1 MWIKNPQYFCV
12 LWSDDFWFCFHFIF
26 VDQIFSQ
33 EKMVVIRSEQRFIYW
48 REDLTAS
55 SVCLCEGSVIAS
67 LLLSVSSG
75 TPLVL
80 TELDEQS

>member
-1 MWIKNPQYFCV
+1 
-12 LWSDDFWFCFHFIF
+12 
-26 VDQIFSQ
+26 
-33 EKMVVIRSEQRFIYW
+33 MVVIRSEQRFIYW